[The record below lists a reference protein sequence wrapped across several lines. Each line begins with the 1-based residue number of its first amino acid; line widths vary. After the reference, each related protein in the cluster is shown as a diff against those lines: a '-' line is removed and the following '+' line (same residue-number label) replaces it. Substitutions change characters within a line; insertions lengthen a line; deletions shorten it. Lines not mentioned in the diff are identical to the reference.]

1 LEARPPQLFYTPTSF
16 YLGLADRDFW
26 AMGLKSRWR
35 PFYDACGLASRFAVT
50 SGYEYGEISRTN
62 VTYDLEN
69 LVPPVEFTQPDTNT
83 NIFFVGLQQDWS
95 REVNTYIRY
104 RFIDNQWP
112 MLGVTHRE
120 QLSLDAAI
128 NSNQPEHEDRIE
140 IGGYWN
146 PAANFLMNASF
157 WIQNSSH
164 HSEYVNFD
172 QDNYPVV
179 VSAWYAPDP
188 CWSFT
193 AGLAT
198 FSDWIN
204 QDVTLGREDGIDAGE
219 LTAWTAPWSYQG
231 RANVLNLGATYLAS
245 PQVRLVGGFEFVR
258 GWNYFDEPPAP
269 PTANPDYG
277 DLPTYSDVRVSTYRL
292 TAGIDYELSRTF
304 NTFFRYNMYDYDD
317 IAMAWNAGTL
327 HMFLG
332 GVSAIF

>member
-1 LEARPPQLFYTPTSF
+1 MQLGDCTELYATGHVGNTHNKFRESDRKFYGADVCVTNTSYAGLSMTAYGKTFTQNNSADSLPLNQRYPAQAGDWLEARTPQLFYTPTSF

-35 PFYDACGLASRFAVT
+35 PFYDACGLANCFAVT
-50 SGYEYGEISRTN
+50 SGYEYSEISRTN

-69 LVPPVEFTQPDTNT
+69 LTPPVEFTQPDTNT
-83 NIFFVGLQQDWS
+83 NMFFVGLQQDWS

-104 RFIDNQWP
+104 RLIDNQWP

-128 NSNQPEHEDRIE
+128 NSNQPENENRIE
-140 IGGYWN
+140 IGGYWT
-146 PAANFLMNASF
+146 PATNFLMNASF

-179 VSAWYAPDP
+179 VSAGYAPNP

-204 QDVTLGREDGIDAGE
+204 QDVTLGRENGLDAGE
-219 LTAWTAPWSYQG
+219 LTAWTSPWSYQG
-231 RANVLNLGATYLAS
+231 LG
-245 PQVRLVGGFEFVR
+245 
-258 GWNYFDEPPAP
+258 
-269 PTANPDYG
+269 
-277 DLPTYSDVRVSTYRL
+277 
-292 TAGIDYELSRTF
+292 RTC
-304 NTFFRYNMYDYDD
+304 
-317 IAMAWNAGTL
+317 
-327 HMFLG
+327 
-332 GVSAIF
+332 